1 MQKMNDNHFWGW
13 TNFMDTLAK
22 EALFSQ
28 RAPKS
33 RDVESCCA

>member
-1 MQKMNDNHFWGW
+1 MQKMNDNHFWVW
-13 TNFMDTLAK
+13 TSFMKK

-33 RDVESCCA
+33 RNVESCCA